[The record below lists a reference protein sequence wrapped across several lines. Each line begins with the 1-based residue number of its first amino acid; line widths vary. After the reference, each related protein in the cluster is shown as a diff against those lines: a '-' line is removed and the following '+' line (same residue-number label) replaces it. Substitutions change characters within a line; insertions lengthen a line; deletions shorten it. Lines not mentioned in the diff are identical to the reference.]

1 MIGGSFMVNI
11 KLLEHLHLIKE
22 KILEKNQ
29 IESDIQAIEDE
40 FQNAIEGARVLSFRG
55 SELKKMLHKEKMEQV
70 KKEFEQVKSRV
81 TAEIQL
87 LKDEQNHFLDQKG
100 SLWIKNI
107 IDGLS
112 SIRYGQVTIFPQ
124 NMIQWLIYVPLFLLL
139 GYFLGFFSFL
149 LKSLVYGIF
158 FIIIPMIHI
167 LDTPIYWKYRYKI
180 SFKYRKKINHLS
192 ELESELK
199 STLLDE
205 QELLESLEKQCEH
218 DIKVLE
224 KEEELSFNERK
235 QPIVQRYQTV
245 LNEKKRALE
254 TLELWLTDPQK
265 SEVINPRFHKVEII
279 DQWIEAVE
287 NQLAHSVKEL
297 MKLFDFKPSETFF
310 TPVKKEIPKSLK
322 PSLEQLKKLEEE
334 ERLLKE
340 EKLFLLNEKQE
351 ALSDKDKR
359 SQILKIEREITRIKS
374 EKYRYLKR

>member
-1 MIGGSFMVNI
+1 MVNI

>member
-81 TAEIQL
+81 NAEIQL

-100 SLWIKNI
+100 SLWIKKI

-112 SIRYGQVTIFPQ
+112 GIRYGQVTIFPQ
-124 NMIQWLIYVPLFLLL
+124 NVIQWLIYVPLFLLL

-149 LKSLVYGIF
+149 LKSLIYGIF

-167 LDTPIYWKYRYKI
+167 LDTPIYWKYRHKI

-199 STLLDE
+199 SNLLDE

-310 TPVKKEIPKSLK
+310 TPEKKEIPKSLK

-340 EKLFLLNEKQE
+340 EKLFLLNEEQE
-351 ALSDKDKR
+351 SLSDKDKR